1 MPMLRSGARTAR
13 LERIAPLA
21 VADIKVILD
30 DRKHHR
36 VGAVQE
42 RAIFHRLIVHVGGDV
57 RRALA
62 VPAKLVSNFG
72 SRRSG
77 PVTAGR
83 YTISWIVGKD
93 KRALEL
99 TL

>member
-72 SRRSG
+72 FEAQRTGHCGAVYDQLDRR
-77 PVTAGR
+77 
-83 YTISWIVGKD
+83 
-93 KRALEL
+93 
-99 TL
+99 

>member
-1 MPMLRSGARTAR
+1 MPTLRSGARTAR

-21 VADIKVILD
+21 VADIKVIPD

-72 SRRSG
+72 FEAQG
-77 PVTAGR
+77 TGHCGQ
-83 YTISWIVGKD
+83 YTTSWIAGKD